1 MLKQDAVPAPSSVPA
16 VSVAQARVTPD
27 ELATALAAIEARRQA
42 EAAHLAGTI
51 PIDQAVSELHLDS
64 TPDEIWAE
72 VQKQRT
78 KAAGP
83 QEKHQAQAAPA
94 QVVERQE
101 GRSQKLR
108 RVFGRLLAS
117 AGILALLMSTGVI
130 PRPWDHAPIAAPN
143 LRPLSTITDGEEVY
157 ADGAALIQISDGK
170 PLAAISVSQNATGN
184 RWTVFKRGGHVYLH
198 GYIESAPSLEALNG
212 KPLNVYNDDNS
223 GELHGE
229 RTSSI
234 TLRVDEV
241 PLQKSAG
248 DSDYSGVTLP
258 NYRIGPQDA
267 LVPGR

>member
-1 MLKQDAVPAPSSVPA
+1 MVQPLPP
-16 VSVAQARVTPD
+16 QAVTPPRPKRRRGWRG
-27 ELATALAAIEARRQA
+27 LLAAGVFLWA
-42 EAAHLAGTI
+42 L
-51 PIDQAVSELHLDS
+51 S
-64 TPDEIWAE
+64 TA
-72 VQKQRT
+72 
-78 KAAGP
+78 
-83 QEKHQAQAAPA
+83 
-94 QVVERQE
+94 
-101 GRSQKLR
+101 
-108 RVFGRLLAS
+108 
-117 AGILALLMSTGVI
+117 GVI
-130 PRPWDHAPIAAPN
+130 PHFWNHAVPQAAPN

-170 PLAAISVSQNATGN
+170 PLAAISVSQNASGN

-198 GYIESAPSLEALNG
+198 GYTESAPSLEALNG

-223 GELHGE
+223 GELHGD

-248 DSDYSGVTLP
+248 DGDYSGVTLP